1 MGQRQY
7 KNIVIRPRLITLDE
21 YIENTIQEDV
31 KQYKKDYNSPYVYMD
46 RSIDPTQY
54 EINKREEIK
63 KQDAYWKFIKRHYWD
78 SGKYWFAFFENG
90 RIVRFPKKKYSESE
104 QEFNSRVDKLIEKVE
119 KENKS
124 EYGRFSATIQKVID
138 KQMSQ
143 HNFLVYPTT
152 YGIGLWAMYN
162 FNFNEQAS
170 EIENILNTNK
180 IEYKTEYSDA
190 RWVFRYKISKKE
202 VNRLLLENLK

>member
-90 RIVRFPKKKYSESE
+90 RIVRFPKKKCSESE

>member
-7 KNIVIRPRLITLDE
+7 KNIIIRPRLITLEE
-21 YIENTIQEDV
+21 YIEKDIQEMV
-31 KQYKKDYNSPYVYMD
+31 KNYKRDYESSYVMMD
-46 RSIDPTQY
+46 RSVSVEQY
-54 EINKREEIK
+54 EANKREEIK
-63 KQDAYWKFIKRHYWD
+63 EDVYFRFEKRHYWD
-78 SGKYWFAFFENG
+78 SEKYWFAFFENG

-104 QEFNSRVDKLIEKVE
+104 QDFNARLDKLISKVE
-119 KENKS
+119 KENKT

-138 KQMSQ
+138 KQMPQ

-202 VNRLLLENLK
+202 VNRILLENLK

>member
-7 KNIVIRPRLITLDE
+7 KNIIIRPRLITLEE
-21 YIENTIQEDV
+21 YIEKDIQEMV
-31 KQYKKDYNSPYVYMD
+31 KNYKRDYESSYVIMD
-46 RSIDPTQY
+46 RSVDPTQY

-63 KQDAYWKFIKRHYWD
+63 EDVYFRFEKRHYWD
-78 SGKYWFAFFENG
+78 SGKYWFASFENG
-90 RIVRFPKKKYSESE
+90 RIVRFPKKKWSESE
-104 QEFNSRVDKLIEKVE
+104 EDFEARLDKLIAKVE
-119 KENKS
+119 KENKT

-138 KQMSQ
+138 KQMPQ

-162 FNFNEQAS
+162 FNFNEQAR

>member
-1 MGQRQY
+1 MS
-7 KNIVIRPRLITLDE
+7 RP
-21 YIENTIQEDV
+21 
-31 KQYKKDYNSPYVYMD
+31 
-46 RSIDPTQY
+46 
-54 EINKREEIK
+54 
-63 KQDAYWKFIKRHYWD
+63 
-78 SGKYWFAFFENG
+78 
-90 RIVRFPKKKYSESE
+90 
-104 QEFNSRVDKLIEKVE
+104 
-119 KENKS
+119 

-138 KQMSQ
+138 KQMPQ

>member
-1 MGQRQY
+1 MGQKNY
-7 KNIVIRPRLITLDE
+7 KNIIIRPRLITLEE
-21 YIENTIQEDV
+21 YVENTIQEDV
-31 KQYKKDYNSPYVYMD
+31 KNYKRDYASPYVGMN
-46 RSIDPTQY
+46 RSIDPTQF
-54 EINKREEIK
+54 EADKREQIK
-63 KQDAYWKFIKRHYWD
+63 NKDTYWKFIKRHYWD

-90 RIVRFPKKKYSESE
+90 RIVRFPKKKWSESE
-104 QEFNSRVDKLIEKVE
+104 EDFNARLDKLIAKVE
-119 KENKS
+119 KENKT
-124 EYGRFSATIQKVID
+124 EYGKFSATIQKVID
-138 KQMSQ
+138 KQMPN

-180 IEYKTEYSDA
+180 IDYKTEYSDA

-202 VNRLLLENLK
+202 VNRILLENLK